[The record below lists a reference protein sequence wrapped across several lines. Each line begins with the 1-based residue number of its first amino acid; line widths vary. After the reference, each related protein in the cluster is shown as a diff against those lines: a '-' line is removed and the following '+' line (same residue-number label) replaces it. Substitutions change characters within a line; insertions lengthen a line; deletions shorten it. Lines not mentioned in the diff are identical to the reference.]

1 MRKVKNEKF
10 GKVLKGSAA
19 AAIFLGMLFPTIQK
33 DYASATAVNGK
44 TSEQILASLTQEQR
58 DALTKLN
65 SMESYGLQGFDKND
79 LKSSS
84 DISVIVEFKSKP
96 EKVAILESALEGKS
110 LSSAEAKRR
119 VKQDHTAFEV
129 DLSKILPAS
138 KEKSGGAK
146 YKITRSFDTV
156 YNGVSMKL
164 PANEV
169 ESLLKSDSVQAVYK
183 SVEFTID
190 PPIATD
196 STEDQ
201 DSIKRIESIP
211 FLGVDKLHEEGITGK
226 GVKVGVIDT
235 GVDYNHPDLKDAFKG
250 GYDLVDNDPDPMETT
265 YDDWKKSGRPETDQ
279 NLSPYYT
286 SHGTHVSGTIAGRA
300 KNTGGVAA
308 KGIAPEADLYG
319 YRVLGPYGT
328 GELDDI
334 LAGIEKAVED
344 KMDVINLSL
353 GANINDPMYPTS
365 TAINY
370 AVLNGVTASVSAG
383 NSGPN
388 SYTLGSPGAA
398 ALALTVGASSAPISV
413 VKYTGALNGIETP
426 FQLSTLYND
435 FVSDLKVFN
444 NQTLD
449 VVDLGVGKDTDYLNK
464 DVNGKVVFV
473 STGVIGTQSKT
484 VYAKNHGARAIIAYS
499 NIPNAGPTQFV
510 KEDQNFIPAF
520 SMSYEQGLDFKTQ
533 LAAGNTR
540 LTFKDL
546 KEVNTDADKLAS
558 FSSRG
563 PSRSNY
569 DIKPEITAPGVSVL
583 SSVPAYSI
591 YKNDQT
597 NYTYA
602 YSRMSGTS
610 MAAPHVTGITAL
622 LLQANPSLEPGD
634 IKTILMNT
642 AKPLVDRYSV
652 FDVGAGRVDPYRA
665 VHTGMKIQ
673 VQDETTF
680 PLNGEN
686 LKVKEL
692 TGGLSFGSHYANEE
706 VLVEKKVNFTN
717 LENKLKNFIVDV
729 NFQTDIN
736 GSQNASEN
744 GVNISIP
751 SEIKVQS
758 LDTKKI
764 PVSIS
769 VPSNAKAGIYEGYI
783 NVTNKDDK
791 NEQYRIPFSV
801 RTTEEGFNSTTL
813 SYKSM
818 SPSFLHVKRSYSAN
832 QFIDMIFN
840 FKAPMKRM
848 DIVLQDGKTGNDVG
862 VIGTIDLRSSYDGT
876 NYLLSAFFNGTYH
889 AYTGNTTQPISPTLS
904 YIKPGPYRIKVIGT
918 SARDKVFVNY
928 NDLYIDNNIP
938 TMTTSFDGNESP
950 VTEYQPGQKTSSI
963 QVKVSDDE
971 VAKMN
976 EFGMDVDQSINKV
989 NYSVNGNFN
998 PVLPVGVD
1006 GKLDLSVPMN
1016 ESSTFLTYTL
1026 NGLDGAN
1033 NTTQKKNYY
1042 FVKSGTPYGYI
1053 KTDNVN
1059 VKMGDMVNA
1068 TFVLNNVQ
1076 NLKTAEWTLNN
1087 IGQYF
1092 DIIEVKANDAL
1103 NNFGATVNV
1112 ETTANNS
1119 KVKLAL
1125 DETKTISG
1133 KVPAIN
1139 LKLKVKN
1146 TAFAVSAPVNP
1157 TIAYTNDQG
1166 TRITL
1171 SSAGMEWLIQ
1181 PTFSEVFGTL
1191 GAEAT
1196 VYNRNW
1202 NWATSGA
1209 TVKVIDA
1216 TGKVYDGSSN
1226 MVSYGDY
1233 KISNLPLTTKTFIW
1247 ELKVPGH
1254 FTVRRE
1260 IPIGLDKNGT
1270 IWGQTLQYFS
1280 DKATAGDA
1288 NGDDVIDVYDALYI
1302 QTYWGTNKRS
1312 ADLNNDGTVNATDFQ
1327 FVEKN
1332 YLKQNPSI
1340 QNPPVPKKKFKTQTL
1355 ETIKAQLGI

>member
-1 MRKVKNEKF
+1 MERSKIEKF
-10 GKVLKGSAA
+10 SRVLKGSAA
-19 AAIFLGMLFPTIQK
+19 AAIFLGMLLPTSQK
-33 DYASATAVNGK
+33 DYVSATTIHGK
-44 TSEQILASLTQEQR
+44 SSEQILASLTQEQR
-58 DALTKLN
+58 DALTKLK
-65 SMESYGLQGFDKND
+65 SMESYGLQGFDKKD
-79 LKSSS
+79 LNSSS

-110 LSSAEAKRR
+110 LTSTEAKNR
-119 VKQDHTAFEV
+119 VKHDHTAFEE
-129 DLSKILPAS
+129 DLAKILPAS
-138 KEKSGGAK
+138 KEKSGRDQ

-169 ESLLKSDSVQAVYK
+169 EKLLKSDSVQAVYK
-183 SVEFTID
+183 SVEFSID
-190 PPIATD
+190 PPETPN
-196 STEDQ
+196 STEEQ

-300 KNTGGVAA
+300 KNTGGVAV
-308 KGIAPEADLYG
+308 KGIAPDADLFV

-328 GELDDI
+328 GELEDI

-398 ALALTVGASSAPISV
+398 ALALTVGASSAPIPV
-413 VKYTGALNGIETP
+413 TKYTGVLNGIETP

-444 NQTLD
+444 GQTLD
-449 VVDLGVGKDTDYLNK
+449 VVDLGVGNDSDYLNK
-464 DVNGKVVFV
+464 DVAGKVVFV

-499 NIPNAGPTQFV
+499 NIPNAGPSQFV
-510 KEDQNFIPAF
+510 KEEQNFIPAF
-520 SMSYEQGLDFKTQ
+520 SMSYEQGLDFKAK
-533 LAAGNTR
+533 LAAGHTK

-569 DIKPEITAPGVSVL
+569 DMKPEITAPGVSVL

-597 NYTYA
+597 NYKYA

-610 MAAPHVTGITAL
+610 MAAPHVTGISAL
-622 LLQANPSLEPGD
+622 LLQANPALEPGD

-642 AKPLVDRYSV
+642 AKPLADSYSV

-673 VQDETTF
+673 VQDETVF

-692 TGGLSFGSHYANEE
+692 TGGLSFGSHYANEDI
-706 VLVEKKVNFTN
+706 LVEKKVNFTN
-717 LENKLKNFIVDV
+717 VEDKLKKFNVDV
-729 NFQTDIN
+729 NFQTGIN
-736 GSQNASEN
+736 GSLNASEN
-744 GVNISIP
+744 GVSVSIP
-751 SEIKVQS
+751 TEIKVQS

-769 VPSNAKAGIYEGYI
+769 VPANAKAGIYEGYI
-783 NVTNKDDK
+783 IVTNKDDK

-818 SPSFLHVKRSYSAN
+818 SPSFLHVKRSFSAN

-840 FKAPMKRM
+840 FKSPMKRM
-848 DIVLQDGKTGNDVG
+848 DIVLQDGKTGNDLG
-862 VIGTIDLRSSYDGT
+862 VIGTIDLSSSYDGT

-889 AYTGNTTQPISPTLS
+889 AYTDNTTQPISPTLS
-904 YIKPGPYRIKVIGT
+904 YVKPGPYRIKIIGT

-938 TMTTSFDGNESP
+938 TMSTSFDGNESP
-950 VTEYQPGQKTSSI
+950 VIEYQPGQKTI
-963 QVKVSDDE
+963 PVQVNVTDQE
-971 VAKMN
+971 VANMN
-976 EFGMDVDQSINKV
+976 EFGMKVDQSINKV

-1006 GKLDLSVPMN
+1006 GKIDLSVPMN
-1016 ESSTFLTYTL
+1016 ESSTLLTYTL

-1042 FVKSGTPYGYI
+1042 FVKAGSPYGYV

-1059 VKMGDMVNA
+1059 VKMGDTVNA

-1076 NLKTAEWTLNN
+1076 NLKSAEWTLNN
-1087 IGQYF
+1087 IGQNF
-1092 DIIEVKANDAL
+1092 EVLDAKANEAL
-1103 NNFGATVNV
+1103 KDLGATVTV
-1112 ETTANNS
+1112 ETSGNNS

-1125 DETKTISG
+1125 DEAKTVSG
-1133 KVPAIN
+1133 KIPAIN
-1139 LKLKVKN
+1139 LKLKVKS
-1146 TAFAVSAPVNP
+1146 TTFAVSAPVNP
-1157 TIAYTNDQG
+1157 IIAYTNDQG
-1166 TRITL
+1166 NRITL

-1191 GAEAT
+1191 GAEAS

-1202 NWATSGA
+1202 NWTTSGA
-1209 TVKVIDA
+1209 TVRVIDGN
-1216 TGKVYDGSSN
+1216 GKVYDGSSSL
-1226 MVSYGDY
+1226 VSYGDY
-1233 KISNLPLTTKTFIW
+1233 KISNLPLTTKSFTW

-1254 FTVRRE
+1254 FTVKRE

-1280 DKATAGDA
+1280 DKATAGDV

-1312 ADLNNDGTVNATDFQ
+1312 ADINNDGTVNATDFQ

-1332 YLKQNPSI
+1332 YLKQNPSN
-1340 QNPPVPKKKFKTQTL
+1340 QNAPIPKKKYKTQTID
-1355 ETIKAQLGI
+1355 TIKGELGI

>member
-1 MRKVKNEKF
+1 MRKSKNK
-10 GKVLKGSAA
+10 KLSRVVKGSAV
-19 AAIFLGMLFPTIQK
+19 AAIFLSMLFPANQK
-33 DYASATAVNGK
+33 DYASATIVNSK
-44 TSEQILASLTQEQR
+44 TSEKILASLTKEQR
-58 DALTKLN
+58 DALTKLK
-65 SMESYGLQGFDKND
+65 SLESDGLQGFDKKD
-79 LKSSS
+79 LKSST

-96 EKVAILESALEGKS
+96 EKIAILESALEGKS
-110 LSSAEAKRR
+110 LTPTEAKRR
-119 VKQDHTAFEV
+119 VKHDHTAFEE
-129 DLSKILPAS
+129 DLTKILPTS
-138 KEKSGGAK
+138 KEKNGGNK
-146 YKITRSFDTV
+146 YNITRSFDTV

-169 ESLLKSDSVQAVYK
+169 EFLLKSDSVKAVYK

-190 PPIATD
+190 PP
-196 STEDQ
+196 SERGNPENQ
-201 DSIKRIESIP
+201 DSIKRIESLP
-211 FLGVDKLHEEGITGK
+211 FLGVDKLHKEGITGK

-235 GVDYNHPDLKDAFKG
+235 GVDYHHPDLKDAFKG

-265 YDDWKKSGRPETDQ
+265 YDDWKKSGRPEFDQ
-279 NLSPYYT
+279 NLSTYYT
-286 SHGTHVSGTIAGRA
+286 NHGTHVSGTIAGRA
-300 KNTGGVAA
+300 KNTGGVAV
-308 KGIAPEADLYG
+308 KGIAPDADLYV

-328 GELDDI
+328 GDMDDI

-365 TAINY
+365 TAVNY

-413 VKYTGALNGIETP
+413 TKYSGVLNGIETP

-444 NQTLD
+444 DQTID
-449 VVDLGVGKDTDYLNK
+449 VVDLGVGNDSDYLNK
-464 DVNGKVVFV
+464 DVTGKVVFV

-520 SMSYEQGLDFKTQ
+520 SMSYEQGLDFKAQ
-533 LAAGNTR
+533 LAAGHTK

-591 YKNDQT
+591 YNNDQT
-597 NYTYA
+597 NYQYA

-610 MAAPHVTGITAL
+610 MAAPHVTGISAL
-622 LLQANPSLEPGD
+622 LLQANPMLEPSD

-642 AKPLVDRYSV
+642 AKPLTDNYSV
-652 FDVGAGRVDPYRA
+652 FHVGAGRVDPYRA
-665 VHTGMKIQ
+665 IHTGMKIQ
-673 VQDETTF
+673 VQDETAF

-686 LKVKEL
+686 VKVKEL
-692 TGGLSFGSHYANEE
+692 TGGLSFGNHYANEDI
-706 VLVEKKVNFTN
+706 LVEKKLNFTN
-717 LENKLKNFIVDV
+717 LESKLKKFNVDV
-729 NFQTDIN
+729 NFQTNVN
-736 GSQNASEN
+736 GSLNASEN
-744 GVNISIP
+744 GVSVNIP

-758 LDTKKI
+758 LDAKKI
-764 PVSIS
+764 PVSIN
-769 VPSNAKAGIYEGYI
+769 VPASAKAGIYEGYI
-783 NVTNKDDK
+783 IATNKDDK

-813 SYKSM
+813 SNQSM
-818 SPSFLHVKRSYSAN
+818 SPSFLHVKRSFSAY
-832 QFIDMIFN
+832 QFIDLIFN
-840 FKAPMKRM
+840 FKSPMKRM
-848 DIVLQDGKTGNDVG
+848 DIVLQDGKTGNDLG
-862 VIGTIDLRSSYDGT
+862 VIGTIDLSSAYDGT
-876 NYLLSAFFNGTYH
+876 NYLLNTFFNGTYH
-889 AYTGNTTQPISPTLS
+889 AYTGDTTQPISPILS
-904 YIKPGPYRIKVIGT
+904 YVKPGPYRIKLIGT
-918 SARDKVFVNY
+918 STRDKVFVNY

-950 VTEYQPGQKTSSI
+950 VMEYQPGQKTI
-963 QVKVSDDE
+963 PVQVSVTDQE
-971 VAKMN
+971 VANMN
-976 EFGMDVDQSINKV
+976 DFGMKVDQSINKV

-1006 GKLDLSVPMN
+1006 GKIDLSVPIN
-1016 ESSTFLTYTL
+1016 ETSTFMTYTL

-1033 NTTQKKNYY
+1033 NTTQKKSYY
-1042 FVKSGTPYGYI
+1042 FVKVGTPYGYI

-1059 VKMGDMVNA
+1059 VKMGDSVNA

-1076 NLKTAEWTLNN
+1076 NMKSAEWTLNN
-1087 IGQYF
+1087 IGQNF
-1092 DIIEVKANDAL
+1092 DIIEAKANEAL
-1103 NNFGATVNV
+1103 KDFGASVTV
-1112 ETTANNS
+1112 ETTGNNS

-1125 DETKTISG
+1125 DETKSFSG
-1133 KVPAIN
+1133 KIPAIN
-1139 LKLKVKN
+1139 LKLKVKS
-1146 TAFAVSAPVNP
+1146 TTFAVNALVNP

-1166 TRITL
+1166 NQITL

-1181 PTFSEVFGTL
+1181 PIFSEVFGTV
-1191 GAEAT
+1191 GAEASG
-1196 VYNRNW
+1196 YNRNW
-1202 NWATSGA
+1202 NWTTSGA
-1209 TVKVIDA
+1209 TIRVIDLN
-1216 TGKVYDGSSN
+1216 GKVYDGSSSL
-1226 MVSYGDY
+1226 VSYGDY
-1233 KISNLPLTTKTFIW
+1233 KISNLPLTTKPFIW

-1254 FTVRRE
+1254 FTVKRE

-1280 DKATAGDA
+1280 DKATAGDV

-1302 QTYWGTNKRS
+1302 QTYWETNKRS
-1312 ADLNNDGTVNATDFQ
+1312 ADINNDGIVNITDFQ

-1332 YLKQNPSI
+1332 YLKQNPSN
-1340 QNPPVPKKKFKTQTL
+1340 QNAPIPKTKYKKQTID
-1355 ETIKAQLGI
+1355 TIKAQIGI